1 MHMETSSRWA
11 DTTTSHFETQ
21 LASGRV
27 LVGEGTAQDTL
38 QSRGTVIACLYV
50 EQWEFAER
58 LQRSLYAHWMLMNVF
73 CTLDQTDSRSQ
84 EISTTAFSCADIAG
98 LGL

>member
-11 DTTTSHFETQ
+11 DTTTSPFETQ
-21 LASGRV
+21 LASGGV
-27 LVGEGTAQDTL
+27 LVGRAVHRIL
-38 QSRGTVIACLYV
+38 SSRGTVIACLYV

-84 EISTTAFSCADIAG
+84 EISTAAFSCADIAG